1 MKIMPTT
8 NRRGFLTTLLA
19 GLGLAKHV
27 TPSAQK
33 VEPRIGYFTGVD
45 VAMPASERTV
55 IIHWVIIEIM
65 EPRRFGPM
73 IPFHETHAQYMKLV
87 KSPEYQNRPI
97 EFVGW
102 AKK

>member
-27 TPSAQK
+27 APSAQK

-45 VAMPASERTV
+45 VAISASERTV
-55 IIHWVIIEIM
+55 IIIM